1 MLHCKRIEIKE
12 EVYLSIGEN
21 LKLIRKQKK
30 QSQTLFAKSL
40 GISRTY
46 LSDLENDRKSPSV
59 ETVKKIAD
67 KLNIST
73 LYLLEG
79 KKTFEDLSIEDR
91 TRLRKEH
98 LENLTTVN
106 ESELLS
112 LFYYLDN
119 LEDNRFNNETVSLL
133 YNALR
138 YSEINKT
145 NDDDDP
151 VKTRMLS
158 YIIDMLTSFPLGH
171 IKARDSD
178 RKLGQ
183 EDIESVLSNLTEI
196 IKSLLKKP

>member
-46 LSDLENDRKSPSV
+46 LSDLENDRKSPSI
-59 ETVKKIAD
+59 ETVTKIAE

-79 KKTFEDLSIEDR
+79 KKMFEVLSIEDQ

-98 LENLTTVN
+98 IKNLTTVD
-106 ESELLS
+106 EGELLS

-133 YNALR
+133 YKALS

-145 NDDDDP
+145 SDNDDP
-151 VKTRMLS
+151 INIRKMS
-158 YIIDMLTSFPLGH
+158 YIIDTITSFSLSQLEAP
-171 IKARDSD
+171 DSD

-183 EDIESVLSNLTEI
+183 EDVESVLSNLIEV
-196 IKSLLKKP
+196 IKTLLQK

>member
-79 KKTFEDLSIEDR
+79 EKTFEDLSIEDQ

-112 LFYYLDN
+112 LYYYLDN
-119 LEDNRFNNETVSLL
+119 LEDNRFNHETVSLL
-133 YNALR
+133 SNTLR

-145 NDDDDP
+145 SDNDDP
-151 VKTRMLS
+151 INIRKMS
-158 YIIDMLTSFPLGH
+158 YIIDTITSFSLGQLE
-171 IKARDSD
+171 APDSD

-183 EDIESVLSNLTEI
+183 GDVKSVLSNLIEV
-196 IKSLLKKP
+196 IKTLLQK

>member
-46 LSDLENDRKSPSV
+46 LSDLENDRKSPSI
-59 ETVKKIAD
+59 ETVTKIAE

-79 KKTFEDLSIEDR
+79 KKTFEDLSIKDQ

-98 LENLTTVN
+98 LENLTTIN
-106 ESELLS
+106 EGELLS

-133 YNALR
+133 YKALK
-138 YSEINKT
+138 YSETNKVSD
-145 NDDDDP
+145 NDDP
-151 VKTRMLS
+151 VYTRKMS
-158 YIIDMLTSFPLGH
+158 YIIDTITSFSLDQLE
-171 IKARDSD
+171 ASDSD

-183 EDIESVLSNLTEI
+183 EDVESVLSNLIEV
-196 IKSLLKKP
+196 IKTLLQK

>member
-1 MLHCKRIEIKE
+1 M
-12 EVYLSIGEN
+12 SIGEN

-46 LSDLENDRKSPSV
+46 LSDLENDRKSPSI
-59 ETVKKIAD
+59 ETVTKIAE

-79 KKTFEDLSIEDR
+79 KKMFEVLSIEDQ

-98 LENLTTVN
+98 IKNLTTVD
-106 ESELLS
+106 EGELLS

-133 YNALR
+133 YKALK
-138 YSEINKT
+138 YSETNKVSD
-145 NDDDDP
+145 NDDP
-151 VKTRMLS
+151 VYTRKMS
-158 YIIDMLTSFPLGH
+158 YIIDTITSFSLCQLEAP
-171 IKARDSD
+171 DSD
-178 RKLGQ
+178 RKLSQ
-183 EDIESVLSNLTEI
+183 EDVESVLSNLIEV
-196 IKSLLKKP
+196 IKTLLQK

>member
-12 EVYLSIGEN
+12 EVYLSIGKN

-46 LSDLENDRKSPSV
+46 LSDLENDRKSPSI
-59 ETVKKIAD
+59 ETVTKIAE

-79 KKTFEDLSIEDR
+79 KKTFEDLSIEDQ

-98 LENLTTVN
+98 LENLTTIN
-106 ESELLS
+106 EDELLS

-119 LEDNRFNNETVSLL
+119 LEDNRFNNETVSLM
-133 YNALR
+133 YKALK
-138 YSEINKT
+138 YSETNKVSD
-145 NDDDDP
+145 NDDP
-151 VKTRMLS
+151 VYTRKMS
-158 YIIDMLTSFPLGH
+158 YIIDTITSFSLGQLE
-171 IKARDSD
+171 APDSD

-183 EDIESVLSNLTEI
+183 EDVESVLSNLIEV
-196 IKSLLKKP
+196 IKTLLQK

>member
-1 MLHCKRIEIKE
+1 M
-12 EVYLSIGEN
+12 SIGEN

-46 LSDLENDRKSPSV
+46 LSDLENDRKSPSI
-59 ETVKKIAD
+59 ETVTKIAE

-79 KKTFEDLSIEDR
+79 KKTFEDLSIEDQ

-98 LENLTTVN
+98 TKNLTTIN
-106 ESELLS
+106 EGELLS

-133 YNALR
+133 YKALS

-145 NDDDDP
+145 SDNDDP
-151 VKTRMLS
+151 INIRKMS
-158 YIIDMLTSFPLGH
+158 YIIDTITSFSLSQLEAP
-171 IKARDSD
+171 DSD

-183 EDIESVLSNLTEI
+183 EDVESVLSNLIEV
-196 IKSLLKKP
+196 IKTLLQK